1 MYHAS
6 QDKTKTE
13 AETEAGFFPS
23 EEAASS
29 GEGSLARTSLA
40 AGGDARG
47 GGLVGGRGLFP
58 REIGVVAEFPASL

>member
-47 GGLVGGRGLFP
+47 GGLVGGGVVP